1 MLATSVLIVMTE
13 FLNNQSLLLVF
24 LFAIGLAVGSFVNVL
39 VLRLN
44 TGLTLRG
51 RSRCFSCL
59 ERLKWYDLI
68 PLVSY
73 ASIRG
78 RCRYCRSKISFQ
90 YPIVEILTGIIFLS
104 VGYITSPVSILPWSV
119 VPVVTSYQ
127 VLRYLLASAFF
138 TTLLAISVYDI
149 RHKIIPDQ
157 LSSALLAIAVL
168 YELNTL
174 YAFFDRET
182 FKLDIMSAF
191 GAFLFF
197 AGLWFLSQGRWMG
210 FGDAKI
216 AFPIGLFLGH
226 PWTIIAILFA
236 FWSGAIIG
244 ITMLVLKKYT
254 RKSEVPFAPFL
265 AFGAF
270 VGYLFAGTDILMW
283 YYSSIGL

>member
-210 FGDAKI
+210 FK
-216 AFPIGLFLGH
+216 
-226 PWTIIAILFA
+226 
-236 FWSGAIIG
+236 
-244 ITMLVLKKYT
+244 
-254 RKSEVPFAPFL
+254 
-265 AFGAF
+265 
-270 VGYLFAGTDILMW
+270 AGQV
-283 YYSSIGL
+283 